1 MAVDVIR
8 TKGPF
13 LGVFLVSGATLM
25 YEVLLTRIFSV
36 TLWYHY
42 AFVVISIALFGITV
56 GANLIYL
63 FPEYFTSI
71 RSKYHLSLYSFAFS
85 VAMVFSFLSFL
96 CIPFI
101 DPKEST
107 IVDYFSIILIFLI
120 VSIPFVFSGICLC
133 LALTRF
139 PTQLSGLYSA
149 DLTGAGLGCLLLFLS
164 LEAFD
169 APTAVIFS
177 ALVASLASLSFLG
190 ESRSRLLRKFA
201 TGFMALLILVIFSNT
216 IRAIQDKPF
225 LRLRWVKGQLESAPL
240 YEKWNSFSRIQI
252 QGDKNQEVKPAG
264 KGLSA
269 TYTPTTTIRQLQ
281 LLIDSGAESSL
292 TGWGGDTNRLDYLK
306 YDVINFPYLI
316 RMPREVLVIGS
327 GGGRDIL
334 AGLAFNVDSI
344 VGVEINRNILD
355 AVNNRFGEFTG
366 HLDQDKRVR
375 FVNDEAR
382 AYLTREKQ
390 TFDLIQAP
398 LADTW
403 AATVAG
409 AYMLAENQL
418 YTVEAWTAFL
428 DKVRPDGIL
437 SFSRWHVKDA
447 PWEIYRLIS
456 LAVAALE
463 RQGITQPRDHL
474 LLVSHFPPS
483 ESVGIGNLM
492 ISKSPIKPADI
503 DRAERLAASMRFTV
517 DLSPRVAASSTL
529 ENLATGRPFEEF
541 SENLPVDLSPPT
553 DDSPFFFNMLRM
565 RAIFDRAAWNQGP
578 VAFHMKAVFV
588 LGSLLVSALV
598 LTLMFIVLPL
608 ILRVE
613 QVRMHGCI
621 PLFFFFSSIG
631 MGFMLIE
638 ISQMQRLSLLLGHPT
653 YALTT
658 VLATLLIAS
667 GLGGW
672 ATQQIQNP
680 AFIGVILFLV
690 LLTVFGLVGFY
701 SPHLIGKFQ
710 GASNLEKILASV
722 GILAGLGLLMG
733 TAFPLG
739 MKVALVRSSS
749 LAPWLFGIN
758 AAAGVLASILA
769 VVISLSWGIS
779 LSYWAGVVC
788 YLIALFAFVWACLS
802 EGYSIVPRPEK
813 IDSGSADAIEVE
825 AQPVE

>member
-13 LGVFLVSGATLM
+13 MGVFLVSGATLM

-42 AFVVISIALFGITV
+42 AFVVISIALFGITA

-63 FPEYFTSI
+63 FPEYFSPL
-71 RSKYHLSLYSFAFS
+71 RSKYHLSLYSFALS

-120 VSIPFVFSGICLC
+120 VAIPFVFSGICLC

-149 DLTGAGLGCLLLFLS
+149 DLAGAGIGCLLLFIS
-164 LEAFD
+164 LEVLD

-177 ALVASLASLSFLG
+177 AFMASLASVAFLG
-190 ESRSRLLRKFA
+190 ESRSRLLRKF
-201 TGFMALLILVIFSNT
+201 TIGFMTLLILLVFSNT
-216 IRAIQDKPF
+216 IGAIQNNPF

-240 YEKWNSFSRIQI
+240 YEKWNSFARIQV
-252 QGDKNQEVKPAG
+252 QGNKDQEIKPNG

-269 TYTPTTTIRQLQ
+269 TFTPTTTVRQLD
-281 LLIDSGAESSL
+281 LRIDSGAESVL
-292 TGWGGDTNRLDYLK
+292 TWWGGDSNRLDFLK
-306 YDVINFPYLI
+306 YDVVNFPYLI
-316 RMPREVLVIGS
+316 RMPREVLVVGS

-334 AGLAFNVDSI
+334 AGLAFGVESI

-355 AVNNRFGEFTG
+355 VVNNRYGEFTG

-382 AYLTREKQ
+382 SFVARGNQAY
-390 TFDLIQAP
+390 DMIQAP
-398 LADTW
+398 LTDTW

-418 YTVEAWTAFL
+418 YTIEAWTTFL
-428 DKVRPDGIL
+428 ERIHSDGIL
-437 SFSRWHVKDA
+437 SFSRWHTKEA
-447 PWEIYRLIS
+447 PWEIYRLTS
-456 LAVAALE
+456 LAVAALQ
-463 RQGITQPRDHL
+463 RQGIDHPRDHL
-474 LLVSHFPPS
+474 LLVSNFPSS
-483 ESVGIGNLM
+483 ESVGIGTLM
-492 ISKSPIKPADI
+492 VSKSPFKSTEI
-503 DRAERLAASMRFTV
+503 DRAERLAASMRFMV

-529 ENLATGRPFEEF
+529 ENLATGRPFDEF

-565 RAIFDRAAWNQGP
+565 HAIFDPSTWNQGP
-578 VAFHMKAVFV
+578 TAFHMKAVYV
-588 LGSLLVSALV
+588 LASLFLAALI
-598 LTLMFIVLPL
+598 LTLMFIILPL
-608 ILRVE
+608 VLRVE

-621 PLFFFFSSIG
+621 PLFFFFGSIG

-638 ISQMQRLSLLLGHPT
+638 ISQLQRLSLFLGHPT
-653 YALTT
+653 YGLTV
-658 VLATLLIAS
+658 VLATLLITS

-672 ATQQIQNP
+672 VTHTIRNP

-690 LLTVFGLVGFY
+690 LLTVLALTGFY
-701 SPHLIGKFQ
+701 TPPLLGELR
-710 GASNLEKILASV
+710 GASHLQRVLVSI
-722 GILAGLGLLMG
+722 GILTGLGLLMG

-749 LAPWLFGIN
+749 LAPWLFGIHG
-758 AAAGVLASILA
+758 AAGVLASILA
-769 VVISLSWGIS
+769 LVMALSWGIS
-779 LSYWAGVVC
+779 ASYWVGTLC
-788 YLIALFAFVWACLS
+788 YMIAFLSFVWSCLT
-802 EGYSIVPRPEK
+802 EGYSIVPRPERVDGG
-813 IDSGSADAIEVE
+813 ITEAIEVE
-825 AQPVE
+825 AQPIE